1 MLTCTNMGLCS
12 ISSSTRACNKCLE
25 TTRNVRCPAKAAG
38 PVLKNLLDND
48 GERADLSLAE
58 LDAKIDEMKEKR
70 ELNEKPF
77 TPAEYAKLCGAYES
91 CAAYE
96 SPYGEKPGAGAKRLR
111 LELEAKKS
119 ETERNKVEENY
130 GSKGGADEE
139 LRRLALD
146 MITKPSKPAL
156 YPTDHSDAKKKHTP
170 LRKRVEKSEMAKA
183 DLDPAESASKDKLG
197 LETKR
202 GEVVDA
208 KIEQS
213 GFLPP
218 LSSAFRTGILS
229 AAALCGQNPRSAS
242 WRERLEKVERKHTK
256 AKEHP
261 MPVLTNLLDQKP
273 KSTER
278 EAMGKESP
286 GKRYTLKA
294 QPRLEQ
300 QRENATVVE
309 NLPVEA
315 KRPIPRAVPS
325 YYLRPPQASEFLKNV
340 YEKDAKS
347 RMVKVVSQGTQTRGV
362 KLATSQAT
370 QTAKPISV
378 SQVREAFK
386 PALVSQGFQTIS
398 QAHPGT
404 MARGT
409 QTTEIIKPTMMSQG
423 TQTVEVAKPA
433 MVSQGTQTIEQA
445 LRATVSRGTQTQY
458 AKPATSQATQTT
470 KPTMVSLGTQTDEI
484 ASVEMNP
491 AIKGEKEQD
500 WEDLDLEV
508 PVEDTVEGDDWEVVD
523 V

>member
-1 MLTCTNMGLCS
+1 MLACTNMGLSS

-25 TTRNVRCPAKAAG
+25 TPRNVRCPAKAAG

-48 GERADLSLAE
+48 SERADLSLAE

-70 ELNEKPF
+70 ELIEKPF
-77 TPAEYAKLCGAYES
+77 TPAEYAKVCGAYES

-96 SPYGEKPGAGAKRLR
+96 SPYGEKPGARAKRLR
-111 LELEAKKS
+111 LELEAKKF
-119 ETERNKVEENY
+119 ETEKNKVEENY

-146 MITKPSKPAL
+146 MITEPSKAAL
-156 YPTDHSDAKKKHTP
+156 YPRDDSDAKKKHTP

-197 LETKR
+197 METKR

-218 LSSAFRTGILS
+218 LSSAYRTGILS

-278 EAMGKESP
+278 EAMGNESP

-294 QPRLEQ
+294 QQRLEQ
-300 QRENATVVE
+300 QRENTTVVE

-315 KRPIPRAVPS
+315 KCPKPRAVPS
-325 YYLRPPQASEFLKNV
+325 YYLRHPKASEILKNV

-347 RMVKVVSQGTQTRGV
+347 RMVKVVSQG
-362 KLATSQAT
+362 
-370 QTAKPISV
+370 
-378 SQVREAFK
+378 
-386 PALVSQGFQTIS
+386 FQTIS
-398 QAHPGT
+398 QTHSGT

-409 QTTEIIKPTMMSQG
+409 QTAEITKPTMMSQG
-423 TQTVEVAKPA
+423 TQTVEVAETA

-508 PVEDTVEGDDWEVVD
+508 PVEDTVEDDDWEVVD